1 MAVANYYSD
10 LSLWSDTSLFPG
22 SNDLVAFSNDP
33 GTPSG
38 PGLIVPGFSDVP
50 LVVDVVSSAPDPM
63 QLPLGDFAAAAG
75 AKINEVL
82 VGSIVNGFT
91 SIPSGGIDFP
101 SARPTDPLGS
111 LISGGF
117 GLAQSLI
124 QAEQAPGVPTLRVNA
139 TACPVT
145 YTPGGKL
152 VHQHLR
158 KQQVK
163 ARKSAVTQ
171 CVTNRHMNSLNPKAL
186 KRATRRLNGFMH
198 HVKTAQRAIHKALGH
213 TVSAPRRQSARRGC
227 VTCGRPARS
236 CVC

>member
-1 MAVANYYSD
+1 MAVANFYND
-10 LSLWSDTSLFPG
+10 LSLWADTSLFPG
-22 SNDLVAFSNDP
+22 ANDLFTLQSP
-33 GTPSG
+33 GSSDTFMA
-38 PGLIVPGFSDVP
+38 GFSDVP
-50 LVVDVVSSAPDPM
+50 LVVNVVSGTPEPDNV
-63 QLPLGDFAAAAG
+63 PLGDFVAAG
-75 AKINEVL
+75 NIAASSVL
-82 VGSIVNGFT
+82 EGVPVNGFT

-111 LISGGF
+111 LISGAF
-117 GLAQSLI
+117 GLAGQLL
-124 QAEQAPGVPTLRVNA
+124 AENPVQAPGVPTLRVNA

-163 ARKSAVTQ
+163 ARRSAVTQ
-171 CVTNRHMNSLNPKAL
+171 CVSNRHMNSLNPKAL

-213 TVSAPRRQSARRGC
+213 TVTTPRRQSTRRGC